1 VGAGAGVVSDPDT
14 EVLDLQR
21 SLLVNLGNSQLVC
34 IPVASIKTTH
44 HIQAD
49 DLSVRLL
56 DLSELHQEVPET
68 RLCNHSVWCKDSHP
82 VQLWCWVCLRRQ
94 MAADDLVFCETT

>member
-1 VGAGAGVVSDPDT
+1 MGAGAGVVSDPDT

-21 SLLVNLGNSQLVC
+21 ALLMNLGNSQ
-34 IPVASIKTTH
+34 ISMYSAASIKTTH

-56 DLSELHQEVPET
+56 DLS
-68 RLCNHSVWCKDSHP
+68 
-82 VQLWCWVCLRRQ
+82 
-94 MAADDLVFCETT
+94 